1 MNPFNELL
9 QAYFST
15 LDNSF
20 TTKADYPS
28 GSVGKSI
35 LHWNELLATQKS
47 KVKIALVGI
56 PDARNGIS
64 PHSDLSPD
72 AIRNQLYMLFLPQHA
87 GSIADLGNLIPGK
100 TIQDSYFAVKTVC
113 SELIQRKI
121 IPILLGGGQN
131 HTYGLFLACQ
141 DLGYPINLTALDS
154 RIDLQLSGT
163 LQSRNYLN
171 KIIADHGKE
180 LFNFTTL
187 GIQRYLISQKDQD
200 LMNKLFFDMVRLG
213 ELRENIAIAEPYL
226 RDSDLVSLDM
236 SAIRYA
242 DNPGGAVPEPN
253 GFTADE
259 ICQLAWYAGFSDRIK
274 TLGIF
279 ELDSLH
285 DNLNL
290 SSKLAAQIIW
300 HFMDAFFNRKA
311 TKTASSNYEKYILQ
325 VDLLEHSIVFR
336 HDEENDKWWIELP
349 FSDGDGENF
358 LLVACS
364 KADYQAAQAGEVPDR
379 IWRIYQKIN

>member
-1 MNPFNELL
+1 VNPFTEQI
-9 QAYFST
+9 QAYFT
-15 LDNSF
+15 PLDDLFRS
-20 TTKADYPS
+20 KADYPS
-28 GSVGKSI
+28 GSIGKTISQ
-35 LHWNELLATQKS
+35 WPDLLGSGKN
-47 KVKIALVGI
+47 KVKIALLGI

-72 AIRNQLYMLFLPQHA
+72 AIRKQLYNLFLPQHA
-87 GSIADLGNLIPGK
+87 VQIADLGNLIPGK
-100 TIQDSYFAVKTVC
+100 TIQDSYFAVKSTC
-113 SELIQRKI
+113 AELIQRKI

-131 HTYGLFLACQ
+131 HSYGQFLACQ
-141 DLGYPINLTALDS
+141 ELGYPLNLTALDNQ
-154 RIDLQLSGT
+154 IDLQLSGT

-171 KIIADHGKE
+171 KIIADHGKD

-187 GIQRYLISQKDQD
+187 GVQRYLISQKDQD
-200 LMNKLFFDMVRLG
+200 LMNKLFFDVVRLG
-213 ELRENIAIAEPYL
+213 ELREDITIAEPYL
-226 RDSDLVSLDM
+226 RDSDIVSLDI
-236 SAIRYA
+236 SSIRFA

-259 ICQLAWYAGFSDRIK
+259 ICQLAWYAGYSDRIK
-274 TLGIF
+274 TFGIY

-285 DNLNL
+285 DQYNL

-300 HFMDAFFNRKA
+300 HFWDAFSNKKA
-311 TKTASSNYEKYILQ
+311 TKSASGNYEKFILQ

-349 FSDGDGENF
+349 FSDSEGENF

-364 KADYQAAQAGEVPDR
+364 ESDYEAAQAGDVPDR